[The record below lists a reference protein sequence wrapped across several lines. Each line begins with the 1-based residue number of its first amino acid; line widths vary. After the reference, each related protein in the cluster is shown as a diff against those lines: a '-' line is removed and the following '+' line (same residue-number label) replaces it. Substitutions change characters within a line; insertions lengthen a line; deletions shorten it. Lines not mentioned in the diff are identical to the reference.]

1 MRSKKRIAT
10 LAQTW
15 LVMGVLTA
23 GMMRAAAFGQTSQV
37 ENADWPL
44 RSSEIR
50 WPAGHTPADAELL
63 LITSC

>member
-23 GMMRAAAFGQTSQV
+23 GMIRATAFGQTSQV

-44 RSSEIR
+44 RSPEIH
-50 WPAGHTPADAELL
+50 WPAGHTPADADLFV
-63 LITSC
+63 ITSC